1 MTPARLGFH
10 AALLLLAGL
19 VVGCGDDDNLPDP
32 ATPNIVDT
40 LTLGSLVGT
49 PIVTPSGF
57 SVANGTVR
65 TDQSADFDFAYNIE
79 PGGRQVFLP
88 RAALGLPSP
97 TTADPGLQR
106 RDETFDEIDEAQSN
120 GYTTEDPVPFA
131 LGDRFVVRSRVVG
144 CGNLGVP
151 RYAKLEIIGI
161 EAELVILKV
170 LANINCGYKGL
181 EPGLPDR

>member
-1 MTPARLGFH
+1 MTLARLGFRF
-10 AALLLLAGL
+10 ALLLFAAL

-32 ATPNIVDT
+32 ASPNIVDT

-49 PIVTPSGF
+49 PIATPSGF
-57 SVANGTVR
+57 SVYNGSVR

-79 PGGRQVFLP
+79 AGGRQVFLP
-88 RAALGLPSP
+88 RAALGLPSS
-97 TTADPGLQR
+97 TTADPRLQR
-106 RDETFDEIDEAQSN
+106 RDDRFDEIGEAPSN

-131 LGDRFVVRSRVVG
+131 LGDRFVVRSRVNG

-151 RYAKLEIIGI
+151 RYAKIEIIGI
-161 EAELVILKV
+161 EGELVILKV
-170 LANINCGYKGL
+170 LANTNCGYKGL